1 MSATFKPVSFFI
13 IATALTAC
21 GSKEIKQPQT
31 TPVKVSVLQV
41 QKSDIARELVYS
53 GTIEPDNTA
62 EIGFAVSGVVNNI
75 AVEEGQLVKQGQ
87 LLASLDATE
96 YSNALAIANAGLDQA
111 EDMYTRLNTLYEK
124 GSLPAKDYIEIKTKL
139 AQAKANKLISA
150 KHIADSRLYAP
161 ITGIITARRIER
173 GSAAAPGVPAFTII
187 KTDMVYAKV
196 TVPESEV
203 GALKQGGSAM
213 VFIPSLNDSATGKIT
228 IINPQADA
236 SSRTYSVKIKLN
248 NQQGRLLP
256 GMLAAINLHT
266 GSTVSALTIPAT
278 SVVRDADDI
287 TYVFIANAQ
296 HKAVRKR
303 ITVGALTGKND
314 VVVTAGLNG
323 GEQVVT
329 AGHSNLKDG
338 TAISL

>member
-1 MSATFKPVSFFI
+1 MSTTFKPVSFFI
-13 IATALTAC
+13 MAAALTAC
-21 GSKEIKQPQT
+21 GSKEIKQPQQS
-31 TPVKVSVLQV
+31 PVKVNVFKV

-62 EIGFAVSGVVNNI
+62 EIGFAVPGVVNNI

-96 YSNALAIANAGLDQA
+96 YSNALAIANATLDQA
-111 EDMYTRLNTLYEK
+111 EDLYGRLNALYEK
-124 GSLPAKDYIEIKTKL
+124 GSLPAKDYIDIKTKL

-161 ITGIITARRIER
+161 ITGIITARKIER

-203 GALKQGGSAM
+203 GALKQGTNAM
-213 VFIPSLNDSATGKIT
+213 VFIPTLNDSTAGKIT

-236 SSRTYSVKIKLN
+236 TSRTYSIKIKLN
-248 NQQGRLLP
+248 NQHGQFLP
-256 GMLAAINLHT
+256 GMLASIKMNT
-266 GSTVSALTIPAT
+266 GSTVNALTIPAT
-278 SVVRDADDI
+278 AVVRDADDI
-287 TYVFIANAQ
+287 TYVFITNAQ
-296 HKAVRKR
+296 NIAVRKR
-303 ITVGALTGKND
+303 ITVGALTGKNE
-314 VVVTAGLNG
+314 VVVTTGLNG